1 MSRIK
6 SDTGETGQEA
16 GMNKRTSMA
25 ERGGLAGKG
34 IRKMMTE
41 GEAIVGTRREGM
53 TSVTILIM
61 IRKFEMTEEIEGDE
75 MMQESIRVDQEA
87 TVATESE
94 RILSSP
100 REART
105 ERRT

>member
-16 GMNKRTSMA
+16 GMSKRTSMP
-25 ERGGLAGKG
+25 ERAGLAGKG

-41 GEAIVGTRREGM
+41 GEAIVERSREGM

-61 IRKFEMTEEIEGDE
+61 IRKFEMTEEIEVDE

-87 TVATESE
+87 TVATVSV

-105 ERRT
+105 EKRS